1 MLSTPR
7 APRINEFSQRTRLA
21 VAFFSWFGSFACLFF
36 RGLVSRFRRDGA
48 FFFVVGSET
57 SIGATLGA
65 ARGVFL
71 ACRDGVAF
79 GRISAFFFRQGE
91 K

>member
-1 MLSTPR
+1 MLSTLR
-7 APRINEFSQRTRLA
+7 ALGINEISQRTRPT
-21 VAFFSWFGSFACLFF
+21 VAFFSLFGSFACLFF

-57 SIGATLGA
+57 SIGTVLGA
-65 ARGVFL
+65 VRGVFL

-79 GRISAFFFRQGE
+79 GRISAFFFRPGE